1 MTSIIERLDIESR
14 LGRERLKRYAVQCSL
29 AALVVLILLL
39 VLDAVTQ
46 TVLIAAFGA
55 STFIAFAVPR
65 SMHSSPRYLIG
76 GYLVGM
82 FAGTTMSSL
91 LTALGI
97 MDLIFAHS
105 GMILFGALAT
115 GIAMFL
121 MVVTRTEHP
130 PAAALALGLV
140 LNEWDLVTLLVI
152 LVGVVAL
159 CLFKRLVL
167 PLLMDLV

>member
-1 MTSIIERLDIESR
+1 MSGLINRLDLESR
-14 LGRERLKRYAVQCSL
+14 LGRENIERYAIQCSL
-29 AALVVLILLL
+29 AAIVVLILLL

-46 TVLIAAFGA
+46 TVLIAAFGS

-65 SMHSSPRYLIG
+65 SLHSSPRYLVG
-76 GYLVGM
+76 GYIAGM
-82 FAGTTMSSL
+82 IAGTTMSSL
-91 LTALGI
+91 AAAFGI
-97 MDLIFAHS
+97 TDIVFAHS

-121 MVVTRTEHP
+121 MVITRTEHP

-140 LNEWDLVTLLVI
+140 LNEWDLLTLSVI
-152 LVGVVAL
+152 LIGVIAL
-159 CLFKRLVL
+159 CVIKRLVL